1 MNDFLSI
8 SGLVEEFQVTIHTIR
23 FYEDRALI
31 SPLCQ
36 GTWRLFCPRDCTR
49 LKLILRGKRLGS
61 SLVEIA
67 GIIGTYNAAL
77 GEGGQLPLLIGDCRE
92 QLRQQLLVI

>member
-31 SPLCQ
+31 S
-36 GTWRLFCPRDCTR
+36 TWRLFCPRDCTR

-67 GIIGTYNAAL
+67 GIIGMYNAAL